1 MQIETILKT
10 DLLTVFLSIA
20 FITIG
25 YFFTSAKNSKK
36 KEHNWPV
43 VQGAKPLIGNSIG
56 SVSNYVNA
64 LEQWCAEYGEK
75 GIFEVNIFGQ
85 ILYII
90 CSDEKAQY
98 IESFRPFDM
107 IRDRN
112 LTQVVDSVGANG
124 LFSAEGKNWAKDR
137 KMVSPHFNK
146 RHIEDYL
153 PTIKTVS
160 QRLCSKWA
168 SSMQEEGVVSISPGL
183 LALTIDIISL
193 VAFAMDL
200 NCVEKGETEEGNDV
214 IRIFDKSLLR
224 ILAPFSY
231 WKIPLIGKYLDG
243 GEFLTNRLLTLFY
256 KLIDEYEEEVSTGK
270 HHDKENT
277 FLGKVIATSKKENSN
292 LDRERLAGNFLT
304 LFAAGAETSHV
315 TMVSTLY
322 EIAKDNSGL
331 QDEVLKEALELGDLD
346 KVTVDDLETKLP
358 RMRSLLYEVLRIKG
372 PAVFR
377 GLESKTE
384 LEIEGIKL
392 PPKTVFVLMDQY
404 ISQQE
409 SEVEG
414 RVTPRGPFNTSP
426 KEFCARRY
434 LVDKDNSTKPFVV
447 EPTFKTGFRPF
458 GSGARVCPGR
468 KFAEAEILY
477 TLSLLL
483 RSFHIA
489 LEDGHLPMKL
499 VSSFTQQPN
508 VDVRLVLNPRE

>member
-1 MQIETILKT
+1 MESILKI
-10 DLLTVFLSIA
+10 DLLTVFLSLTFIA
-20 FITIG
+20 MG
-25 YFFTSAKNSKK
+25 YIFNSTMKSKK
-36 KEHNWPV
+36 KERNWPV
-43 VQGAKPLIGNSIG
+43 VQGAKPFIGNSIG
-56 SVSNYVNA
+56 SISNYVNA
-64 LEQWCAEYGEK
+64 LEGWCDEYGEK

-85 ILYII
+85 ILYVI

-98 IESFRPFDM
+98 IESKRPFDV
-107 IRDRN
+107 IRDRT
-112 LTQVVDSVGANG
+112 LTQVIDSVGANG

-137 KMVSPHFNK
+137 KMVSPHFNRK
-146 RHIEDYL
+146 HIEDYL
-153 PTIKTVS
+153 PTVKTVS
-160 QRLCSKWA
+160 QRLCNKW
-168 SSMQEEGVVSISPGL
+168 SSMIQEEGAVSISPGL

-200 NCVEKGETEEGNDV
+200 NCVEKGETEEGKDV
-214 IRIFDKSLLR
+214 IKIFEKSLLR

-231 WKIPLIGKYLDG
+231 WKIPIIGKYLDG
-243 GEFLTNRLLTLFY
+243 GEFAANRLKALFY

-277 FLGKVIATSKKENSN
+277 FLGKVIATSKKEKSN
-292 LDRERLAGNFLT
+292 LDRERLAGNFFT

-331 QDEVLKEALELGDLD
+331 QDELLKEALGLGDLD

-358 RMRSLLYEVLRIKG
+358 RMRSLLYEVLRIRG

-377 GLESKTE
+377 GLESNTA

-392 PPKTVFVLMDQY
+392 PPKTVFLIMDQY

-409 SEVEG
+409 SDVKERG
-414 RVTPRGPFNTSP
+414 TPKGPFNAPP
-426 KEFCARRY
+426 KEFCPRRY
-434 LVDKDNSTKPFVV
+434 LVNEDNSTKLSVV
-447 EPTFKTGFRPF
+447 DPTFKTGFRSF

-483 RSFHIA
+483 RSFHVA

-499 VSSFTQQPN
+499 VSSFTQQPD
-508 VDVRLVLNPRE
+508 VDVRLVLNSRK